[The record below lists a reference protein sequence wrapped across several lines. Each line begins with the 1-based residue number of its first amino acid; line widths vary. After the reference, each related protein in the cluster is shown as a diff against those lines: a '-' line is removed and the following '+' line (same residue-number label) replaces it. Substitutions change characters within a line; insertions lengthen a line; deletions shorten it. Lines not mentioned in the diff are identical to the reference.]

1 MKSYC
6 KNTLYFIRCTLYL
19 IRHIFA
25 IQKHSLR
32 KIKKNIKQFPDTEL
46 LIQYKK
52 SKNNKYIGI
61 LFERYGHL
69 VYGVCLKYLKNVQ
82 ESQDA
87 TSLIFEKVMADL
99 LRMEVK
105 NFKSWLYMVSKN
117 HCLMQLRKKNSLE
130 TENISELEYKLEDKH
145 DSEYVFIKE
154 SQLKNL
160 EEAIKS
166 LKEEQQQCIDL
177 FYLKEKTYD
186 EVANLTGYETKKV
199 KSYIQNG
206 KRNLKMILTE
216 NHT

>member
-1 MKSYC
+1 M
-6 KNTLYFIRCTLYL
+6 
-19 IRHIFA
+19 
-25 IQKHSLR
+25 R
-32 KIKKNIKQFPDTEL
+32 KTKKNIKQFPDTEL

-69 VYGVCLKYLKNVQ
+69 VYGVCLKYLKNVE

-87 TSLIFEKVMADL
+87 TSVIFEKVMVDL

-105 NFKSWLYMVSKN
+105 NFKSWLYRVSIN
-117 HCLMQLRKKNSLE
+117 HCLMQLRKKKPE
-130 TENISELEYKLEDKH
+130 GTENIYELEYKLEDKNN
-145 DSEYVFIKE
+145 SEYLFIKE
-154 SQLKNL
+154 SHLRNL
-160 EEAIKS
+160 EEAIKK
-166 LKEEQQQCIDL
+166 LKNEQQQCIDL

-206 KRNLKMILTE
+206 KRNLKIILTE
-216 NHT
+216 NHSRIK

>member
-1 MKSYC
+1 M
-6 KNTLYFIRCTLYL
+6 
-19 IRHIFA
+19 
-25 IQKHSLR
+25 
-32 KIKKNIKQFPDTEL
+32 
-46 LIQYKK
+46 
-52 SKNNKYIGI
+52 
-61 LFERYGHL
+61 
-69 VYGVCLKYLKNVQ
+69 V
-82 ESQDA
+82 
-87 TSLIFEKVMADL
+87 DL

-117 HCLMQLRKKNSLE
+117 HCLMQLRKKKPLE
-130 TENISELEYKLEDKH
+130 TENIAELEYKLEDNN

-206 KRNLKMILTE
+206 KRNLKNILTE

>member
-1 MKSYC
+1 M
-6 KNTLYFIRCTLYL
+6 
-19 IRHIFA
+19 
-25 IQKHSLR
+25 R
-32 KIKKNIKQFPDTEL
+32 KTKKNIKQFPDTEL
-46 LIQYKK
+46 IIQYKK

-69 VYGVCLKYLKNVQ
+69 VYGVCLKYLKNIQ

-87 TSLIFEKVMADL
+87 TSLIFEKVMVDL
-99 LRMEVK
+99 LRMDVK

-117 HCLMQLRKKNSLE
+117 HCLMQLRKKKPAE
-130 TENISELEYKLEDKH
+130 TENIAELEYKLEDNH
-145 DSEYVFIKE
+145 NSEHVFIKE

-160 EEAIKS
+160 EEAIKK
-166 LKEEQQQCIDL
+166 LKDEQQQCIDL

-186 EVANLTGYETKKV
+186 EVAGLTGYETKKV

-206 KRNLKMILTE
+206 KRYLKIILTE

>member
-1 MKSYC
+1 M
-6 KNTLYFIRCTLYL
+6 
-19 IRHIFA
+19 
-25 IQKHSLR
+25 R
-32 KIKKNIKQFPDTEL
+32 KTKKNIKQFPDTEL

-69 VYGVCLKYLKNVQ
+69 VYGVCLKYLKNVE

-87 TSLIFEKVMADL
+87 TSIIFEKVMADL
-99 LRMEVK
+99 LRMDVK
-105 NFKSWLYMVSKN
+105 NFKSWLYRVSKN
-117 HCLMQLRKKNSLE
+117 HCLMQLRKKKPE
-130 TENISELEYKLEDKH
+130 EIENISELEYKLEDSH
-145 DSEYVFIKE
+145 NLEHVFIKE

-160 EEAIKS
+160 EDAIKG
-166 LKEEQQQCIDL
+166 LKNEQQKCIDL

-206 KRNLKMILTE
+206 KRNLKIILTE
-216 NHT
+216 NYS

>member
-1 MKSYC
+1 
-6 KNTLYFIRCTLYL
+6 
-19 IRHIFA
+19 
-25 IQKHSLR
+25 LR
-32 KIKKNIKQFPDTEL
+32 KTKKNIKQFPDTEL

-52 SKNNKYIGI
+52 SKSNKYIGI

-69 VYGVCLKYLKNVQ
+69 VYGVCLKYLKNVE

-99 LRMEVK
+99 LRMEVN

-117 HCLMQLRKKNSLE
+117 HCLMQLRKKKPAE
-130 TENISELEYKLEDKH
+130 TESISELEYKLEDNH
-145 DSEYVFIKE
+145 NSDLVFIKE
-154 SQLKNL
+154 RQLNNL
-160 EEAIKS
+160 EEAIKK
-166 LKEEQQQCIDL
+166 LKGEQQQCIDL

-186 EVANLTGYETKKV
+186 EVASLTGYENKKV

-206 KRNLKMILTE
+206 KRNLKIILTE